1 LDEAAPL
8 ETSAD
13 EKGRAKH
20 IQNIQKA
27 TREFLRTIEQSEAHP
42 YYAFLLADGD
52 RMGKA
57 LDYAGEE
64 ALQRRIAAALDGFS
78 LECEGIVATHG
89 GSLIYAGGDDV
100 LALLPLHSALQCAN
114 ALRLKFGEALAFLT
128 KESATLATLERNAAK
143 AEDKFQAPTLSVGLA
158 LAHHMDPMSDARRW
172 AQDAEKLAK
181 QERNSLAVA
190 MHKRSGAI
198 LKVAGQW
205 DVLFPLH
212 ERLAHWV
219 HLLAHQELPDRVA
232 FEIEDAL
239 RIWEVSDPEKEV
251 GDPEKDAAKQGDPQ
265 ASVASLLSRAVSRRR
280 KDQGAGNT
288 EIEEEPRDLL
298 VSLFGDGQDAR
309 EAGRRLSAEL
319 QIARLFLAARDAA
332 FGRIEGRSE

>member
-1 LDEAAPL
+1 M
-8 ETSAD
+8 
-13 EKGRAKH
+13 
-20 IQNIQKA
+20 
-27 TREFLRTIEQSEAHP
+27 SE
-42 YYAFLLADGD
+42 
-52 RMGKA
+52 
-57 LDYAGEE
+57 
-64 ALQRRIAAALDGFS
+64 
-78 LECEGIVATHG
+78 
-89 GSLIYAGGDDV
+89 
-100 LALLPLHSALQCAN
+100 
-114 ALRLKFGEALAFLT
+114 
-128 KESATLATLERNAAK
+128 
-143 AEDKFQAPTLSVGLA
+143 
-158 LAHHMDPMSDARRW
+158 ARRW

-219 HLLAHQELPDRVA
+219 HLLAHQDLPDRVA

-239 RIWEVSDPEKEV
+239 RIWEVS
-251 GDPEKDAAKQGDPQ
+251 DPEKDAAKQGDPQ

-288 EIEEEPRDLL
+288 EIEKEPRDLL

-319 QIARLFLAARDAA
+319 QIARLFLEARNAA